1 MANSIVRC
9 PYCVLGD
16 DFRPMLPKQEGWF
29 ICVKCGHTATLEK
42 PDYKCRCEKC
52 EELNRAAWW
61 ERFASPSLEASLI
74 FSPGRMT
81 ASPTTSSSVFQIA
94 NFSTET
100 FVMPALKILPHT
112 NSRGF

>member
-52 EELNRAAWW
+52 EELNRPRGGNDSRRHRW
-61 ERFASPSLEASLI
+61 RRP
-74 FSPGRMT
+74 
-81 ASPTTSSSVFQIA
+81 SSSRR
-94 NFSTET
+94 E
-100 FVMPALKILPHT
+100 
-112 NSRGF
+112 G